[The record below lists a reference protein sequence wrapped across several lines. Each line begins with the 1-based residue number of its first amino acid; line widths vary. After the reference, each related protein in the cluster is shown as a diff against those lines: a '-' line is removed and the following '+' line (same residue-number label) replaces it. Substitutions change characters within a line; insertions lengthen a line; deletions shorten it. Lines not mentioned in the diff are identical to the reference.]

1 MINKK
6 WILAVI
12 ASVLISPVNAESTDH
27 DQGNNKD
34 SFLVSGS
41 LAFLTEYYWRGTTQ
55 TKGKP
60 AVQGILRLDHD
71 SGFYTQLFASN
82 IQLDI
87 GSSLELDYYIGYNY
101 QINND
106 LKLNLQYLDVN
117 YPDEDKTLP
126 RVDFEEYSIGLMTS
140 NLLNAQDELNLSFYY
155 TPDYTFETGKMLRY
169 EAGYRYPVA
178 NQWNIYTQVAYNQF
192 ANKNAYAVLWGTDE
206 KSHFY
211 DYKIG
216 LDFNYQNFIFDLY
229 YANANVNKDL
239 PSADKTVVF
248 SLTKLF

>member
-6 WILAVI
+6 WILAILTSTLLAPVY
-12 ASVLISPVNAESTDH
+12 AKPADSPTEN
-27 DQGNNKD
+27 QQQR
-34 SFLVSGS
+34 FLVSGS
-41 LAFLTEYYWRGTTQ
+41 MAFLTEYYWRGTTQ

-60 AVQGILRLDHD
+60 AVQGTLRLDHD
-71 SGFYTQLFASN
+71 SGLYTQLFASN

-117 YPDEDKTLP
+117 YPREDKTLP
-126 RVDFEEYSIGLMTS
+126 RVDFEEYSIGVLKS
-140 NLLNAQDELNLSFYY
+140 NLFHAQDELNLAFYY
-155 TPDYTFETGKMLRY
+155 SPDYTLETGKMLRY
-169 EAGYRYPVA
+169 EVGYRYPVA
-178 NQWNIYTQVAYNQF
+178 EQWNIYTQVAYNQF
-192 ANKNAYAVLWGTDE
+192 ANKDAYAVLWGTDE

-211 DYKIG
+211 DYKLG
-216 LDFNYQNFIFDLY
+216 LDFNYQDFIFDLY